1 MIRFTLDQIEVL
13 DAIDR
18 GGSFAAAA
26 RALHRSTPAV
36 SYAVKA
42 LEEALEVELFDRSGH
57 RASLTA
63 AGQQVL
69 DEGRRVLDRA
79 RDLDRLGRRLRQE
92 WEPQLEIAVDGV
104 LAMQPVLRAV
114 RRLTEAGAPTRI
126 RVRVEYLSGVHR
138 CFFEEQADLA
148 LALDLRED
156 PTLRLRPLPAVELLL
171 LAHHAHPLL
180 HLGRPVERADL
191 AEHVELVVAD
201 SGVPFGSAGASQRRR
216 LWLGS
221 PHLFAVG
228 DFHTKLQAVREGV
241 GFGWIPTHLCQGL
254 IEARELV
261 PLPFPEGAR
270 HVMEPQL
277 VEWAGRRRGRGAR
290 LFVSA
295 LAQELGLSG

>member
-26 RALHRSTPAV
+26 RALRRSTPAV

-57 RASLTA
+57 RASLTP

-79 RDLDRLGRRLRQE
+79 RDLDRLGQRLREE

-104 LAMQPVLRAV
+104 LPMQPVLRAV

-156 PTLRLRPLPAVELLL
+156 PTLRLRPLPPVELLL

-180 HLGRPVERADL
+180 HLGRPVDRADL

-201 SGVPFGSAGASQRRR
+201 SGVPPGAPGASQRRR

-241 GFGWIPTHLCQGL
+241 GFGWIPSHLCQEL
-254 IEARELV
+254 VEARELV

-270 HVMEPQL
+270 HVMEPRL

-290 LFVSA
+290 LFVGA
-295 LAQELGLSG
+295 LLHELGLP